1 MIWRNLKASLALL
14 IVGTGLVAL
23 YPGHGSASA
32 ESSANRPRIVV
43 EFRSQAGGELR
54 DIDGTMMMCFDG
66 VYVDLATDRV
76 VGTGSDCL
84 DLASIEGGNPFA
96 GESFVISNTTIFNL
110 NGGTITTSQRTTIAP
125 VVQGDTGEEETV
137 ATHITGDL
145 SRGVILSGTGR
156 FQNATGAVRLHGAVD
171 MSQFDGT
178 EGSPIGFNCVFM
190 LDLD

>member
-1 MIWRNLKASLALL
+1 MNRRNLKASLALL

-32 ESSANRPRIVV
+32 DSLAARPRIVV
-43 EFRSQAGGELR
+43 EFLSQDVGELR

-66 VYVDLATDRV
+66 VYVDLATDVV

-84 DLASIEGGNPFA
+84 DLNSIEEGEGG
-96 GESFVISNTTIFNL
+96 SFVISNTTFFDL
-110 NGGTITTSQRTTIAP
+110 HGGTIKTRQRTSIMP
-125 VVQGDTGEEETV
+125 VVQGSGEPETV
-137 ATHITGDL
+137 ATHFSADF

-156 FQNATGAVRLHGAVD
+156 FHNATGTARLHGAVD
-171 MSQFDGT
+171 LSEFDGN
-178 EGSPIGFNCVFM
+178 EGSPIGFNCVFI

>member
-32 ESSANRPRIVV
+32 KSSAGRPQIVV
-43 EFRSQAGGELR
+43 VFEAQVGGELR
-54 DIDGTMMMCFDG
+54 DINGTMMMCFDG
-66 VYVDLATDRV
+66 VFVDLATDHV

-84 DLASIEGGNPFA
+84 DLNSIEVGA
-96 GESFVISNTTIFNL
+96 GESFVFSNTTIFNL
-110 NGGTITTSQRTTIAP
+110 PGGTIMSRDRTTVAP
-125 VVQGDTGEEETV
+125 VVQGTGEPEMV
-137 ATHITGDL
+137 ATHVTGDL

-156 FQNATGAVRLHGAVD
+156 FQNATGTVRLHGAVD
-171 MSQFDGT
+171 LSEFDGT
-178 EGSPIGFNCVFM
+178 EGSPIGFNCVFI

>member
-32 ESSANRPRIVV
+32 KSSAGRPQIAVMFEAQV
-43 EFRSQAGGELR
+43 GGELR
-54 DIDGTMMMCFDG
+54 DINGTMMMCFDG
-66 VYVDLATDRV
+66 VFVDLATDHV

-84 DLASIEGGNPFA
+84 DLNSIEGGNPFA

-110 NGGTITTSQRTTIAP
+110 PGGTIMSRQRTTVAP
-125 VVQGDTGEEETV
+125 VVQGTGEQEMV
-137 ATHITGDL
+137 ATHVTGDL

-156 FQNATGAVRLHGAVD
+156 FKHATGTVRLHGAVD
-171 MSQFDGT
+171 MSLFDGT